1 MKPCL
6 TPMDVPSSSFK
17 DLLYTLLLKVGVA
30 ASFAALLARWAVFRK
45 VLFTEERDS
54 DKKVKLM
61 IFLTPPLAIGV
72 MLRLVGHPYRF
83 ADLSLEGSFLLGLLG
98 GRVVGPMGGS
108 LVSLPAFFS
117 HEWLST
123 PSAAFAGL
131 LGGLIRQ
138 AIPNTEEIWNFGP
151 FTFLNIPR
159 DVFRLLRHARFPWE
173 MVPLTAS
180 VCLELGRVALVHATK
195 ASWLFV
201 LDVHHVWELAP
212 VVLATVMAIAVPI
225 KIWNNT
231 RI

>member
-30 ASFAALLARWAVFRK
+30 ASLAALLARWAVFRK

-83 ADLSLEGSFLLGLLG
+83 ADLMLEGSFLLGLLG

-108 LVSLPAFFS
+108 LVSLPAFFN

-123 PSAAFAGL
+123 PMAASAGL
-131 LGGLIRQ
+131 SCGFGCHALPDQEG
-138 AIPNTEEIWNFGP
+138 NWEFGP
-151 FTFLNIPR
+151 
-159 DVFRLLRHARFPWE
+159 V
-173 MVPLTAS
+173 
-180 VCLELGRVALVHATK
+180 
-195 ASWLFV
+195 LFV
-201 LDVHHVWELAP
+201 SVPPLLARL
-212 VVLATVMAIAVPI
+212 VKST
-225 KIWNNT
+225 
-231 RI
+231 